1 MTSQPSIVI
10 IGSANVDMV
19 ARAGHLPRPG
29 ETVMGESFATV
40 PGGKGAN
47 QAVACARLGARV
59 TFVGRVG
66 DDAFGRSTID
76 GLRAEGIDT
85 TYLTVDEEASTGVAL
100 IGVSS
105 TTGENSI
112 IVVPGA
118 NGRVSTADVEAA
130 AEVIRAADVVVCQLE
145 IPIEAVQRAFEIA
158 RAAGVRTVLNP
169 APARELPAGL
179 LELTSVVTPNEEEA
193 RGLVLI
199 PERKPHPNPLLGKER
214 EPEAG
219 IAAAELRRQGASMV
233 VVTMGAAGVLV
244 DDGGVVEVVEGRR
257 VDRVVDT
264 TAAGDCFTGALA
276 VSLSMGKSI
285 VDAARFANAAAA
297 LSVTKVGAQPS
308 LPTRTEVDF
317 FMQAY

>member
-1 MTSQPSIVI
+1 MSSQPSIVV

-29 ETVMGESFATV
+29 ETVMGDSFTTV
-40 PGGKGAN
+40 AGGKGAN
-47 QAVACARLGARV
+47 QAVAAARLGARV

-76 GLRAEGIDT
+76 GMRAEVIDT
-85 TYLTVDEEASTGVAL
+85 TYLTVDPEEPTGVAL

-105 TTGENSI
+105 TSGENSI

-118 NGRVSTADVEAA
+118 NGRVSVADVDAA
-130 AEVIRAADVVVCQLE
+130 AEVIREADVVVCQLE
-145 IPIEAVQRAFEIA
+145 IPIAAVQRAFEIA

-179 LELTSVVTPNEEEA
+179 LELTAVVTPNEEEA
-193 RGLVLI
+193 RALNLMPTDGRDAHPTIGL
-199 PERKPHPNPLLGKER
+199 
-214 EPEAG
+214 A
-219 IAAAELRRQGASMV
+219 V
-233 VVTMGAAGVLV
+233 VVTLGSAGVLV
-244 DDGGVVEVVEGRR
+244 DDGVAVEVVDGRA
-257 VDRVVDT
+257 VDKEVDT

-285 VDAARFANAAAA
+285 VEAARFANAAAA
-297 LSVTKVGAQPS
+297 LSVTRAGAQPS
-308 LPTRTEVDF
+308 LPTLAEVDLSL
-317 FMQAY
+317 QTY